1 MTGQAGGGLAGRVGR
16 LVTGRPRLF
25 AGCACGLL
33 VWVLI
38 RGHLAPIT
46 GTLLAWDTGVLVY
59 LVLAALLFVTEPIDG
74 LPVRAEREEEGEWTI
89 FALTVAAAVVS
100 LAAILGVFAGTKGL
114 SPAGRN
120 LHIGL
125 VAVTLLISWLM
136 MHTTFAFRYAHE
148 FYAADLDPPQ
158 FDRGLEFPGEPRPDY
173 LDFMYFSLVL
183 GMTFQVSDVQITAR
197 KLRRLAALHG
207 LLSFLFNTIILALTV
222 NIAAGLV

>member
-1 MTGQAGGGLAGRVGR
+1 MTGFAGGGLAGRIGR

-25 AGCACGLL
+25 AGFASGVL
-33 VWVLI
+33 VALAL
-38 RGHLAPIT
+38 RGRLAPIT
-46 GTLLAWDTGVLVY
+46 GALIGWDAGVLVY
-59 LVLAALLFVTEPIDG
+59 LVLAGLLFVTEPIDN
-74 LPVRAEREEEGEWTI
+74 LPARAEAEQDGEWTI
-89 FALTVAAAVVS
+89 FFLTVAAAVVS
-100 LAAILGVFAGTKGL
+100 LIAILGVFATTKGL
-114 SPAGRN
+114 TPAARN

-136 MHTTFAFRYAHE
+136 THTTFAMRYAHE

-173 LDFMYFSLVL
+173 MDFMYFSLVL